1 MQELRTLVKGQV
13 LTDEESRKDVS
24 GDFGRWI
31 TRIPQCVVRV
41 SSAEDVAAVM
51 KFAQP
56 RGIPVATRG
65 AAHSES
71 GQALGNGIVLDMG
84 GLNQVL
90 AVDRK
95 GLTATV
101 EPGME
106 WRKVVEHL
114 LPMGLLP
121 RVLTNNLNASVGGT
135 LSVAGLGVASFLY
148 GAQGDNVEELQVVT
162 PEGEIVDCSPD
173 KNRDIFDA
181 VRSTMGQL
189 GIITR
194 AKLKLRECLPNV
206 RMHFVLYDDLAKFM
220 SDSEMLI
227 GEKRPTFYESWC
239 VPSAQG
245 LKRGP
250 NGWRTFAE
258 WFYPVQITMEYK
270 DTPPDEKK
278 VLAGLNFYRKTHV
291 EDRTMHEFQTRLDP
305 VFDLWKR
312 GGAWDWA
319 HPWMESVLPWDVT
332 ANYIQ
337 SVLAD
342 LEPQMLI
349 GGHILLWP
357 SSGLTSSIPWFM
369 RPADKFVMGFGI
381 LPAIPHKFLEGG
393 LKKLD
398 DASDFSIAVGGK
410 RYLSGYIKFDKDR
423 WKMHF
428 GDRWPE
434 LCALK
439 KKMDP
444 NFVLNPGF
452 IDYDR

>member
-13 LTDEESRKDVS
+13 LTDEESRKAVS
-24 GDFGRWI
+24 GDFGRFV
-31 TRIPQCVVRV
+31 TRVPQCVARV
-41 SSAEDVAAVM
+41 TSAEDVAAIM

-71 GQALGNGIVLDMG
+71 GQALGNGIVIDLG
-84 GLNQVL
+84 GLDQIL

-106 WRKVVEHL
+106 WRKIVEHL

-121 RVLTNNLNASVGGT
+121 RVLTNNMNASIGGT
-135 LSVAGLGVASFLY
+135 LSVAGLGVASFVY
-148 GAQGDNVEELQVVT
+148 GSQADNVEELQVVT
-162 PEGEIVDCSPD
+162 PTGDIVDCSLE
-173 KNRDIFDA
+173 KNRDVFDA
-181 VRSTMGQL
+181 VRSTMGQM

-194 AKLKLRECLPNV
+194 AKLKLRECHPNV
-206 RMHFVLYDDLAKFM
+206 RMHFVLYDDLGKFM
-220 SDSEMLI
+220 KDSEMLI
-227 GEKRPTFYESWC
+227 AEKRPTFLESWC
-239 VPSAQG
+239 VPAAQG
-245 LKRGP
+245 IKRGET
-250 NGWRTFAE
+250 GWRTWAE
-258 WFYPVQITMEYK
+258 WFYPVQITMEYQ

-278 VLAGLNFYRKTHV
+278 ILGGLSYYKRTHT
-291 EDRTMHEFQTRLDP
+291 EDRTMHEFQTRLDV

-332 ANYIQ
+332 QNYIEG
-337 SVLAD
+337 VLAD
-342 LEPQMLI
+342 LEPQTLI

-357 SSGLTSSIPWFM
+357 SSGETSSVPWFM
-369 RPADKFVMGFGI
+369 RPPDRYVMGFGI
-381 LPAIPHKFLEGG
+381 LPAIPHKFLETG

-398 DASDFSIAVGGK
+398 AASDFSIAVGGK
-410 RYLSGYIKFDKDR
+410 RYLSGYINFDKER

-439 KKMDP
+439 KQMDP
-444 NFVLNPGF
+444 NYVLNGSF